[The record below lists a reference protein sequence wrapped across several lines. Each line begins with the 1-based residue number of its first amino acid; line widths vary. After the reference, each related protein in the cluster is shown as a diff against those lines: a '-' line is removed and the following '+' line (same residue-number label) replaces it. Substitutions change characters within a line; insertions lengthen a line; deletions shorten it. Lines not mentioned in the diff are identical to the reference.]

1 MNEPQLRGK
10 VGDYEVRVLKV
21 MVAMPGEAIFSE
33 FATTVEIVDEA
44 AGEYVKVSQVKYVND
59 EQSHYIHFSTDEWPA
74 IKSAVDF
81 MVNECRKD
89 KG

>member
-1 MNEPQLRGK
+1 MDESQLRGK

-33 FATTVEIVDEA
+33 TATTVEIVDEA
-44 AGEYVKVSQVKYVND
+44 AGEYVKVSQSKYEKDD
-59 EQSHYIHFSTDEWPA
+59 ETQYIHFSTDEWPA